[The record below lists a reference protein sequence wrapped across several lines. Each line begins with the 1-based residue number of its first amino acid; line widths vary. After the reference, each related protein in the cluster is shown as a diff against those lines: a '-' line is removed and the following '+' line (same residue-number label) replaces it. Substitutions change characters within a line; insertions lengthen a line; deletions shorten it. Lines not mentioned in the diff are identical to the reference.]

1 MEIDREKLFEIGKV
15 KNKKILDV
23 GVGPLGKI
31 AAEKFSCI
39 VTTIDMNPEML
50 EKAKVIKFE
59 KQNATALS
67 YRDNSFDVSISWCAL
82 HHTSPLKRKNFISEL
97 CRVAKEKIIIAD
109 FTEKGFPHSSGEYK
123 IVDMDW
129 LEKELRK
136 YGKIEKY
143 DDGKIIL
150 YILYIL

>member
-50 EKAKVIKFE
+50 EKAKEENKELIKKGMIKFE

-82 HHTSPLKRKNFISEL
+82 HHTSPLKRKN
-97 CRVAKEKIIIAD
+97 
-109 FTEKGFPHSSGEYK
+109 YK
-123 IVDMDW
+123 
-129 LEKELRK
+129 
-136 YGKIEKY
+136 
-143 DDGKIIL
+143 
-150 YILYIL
+150 